1 MVRFERNITYD
12 IMRLCYIRSEDEKME
27 FVEPIRDRKKIEDM
41 KVILAAGKF
50 GDRNVLLFSLGINT
64 AYRIS
69 DLRTLQLADVLEIS
83 RNKVIAR
90 ERLAMKEKKTGK
102 NNSVFI
108 SKKLRKRIE
117 KYVED
122 HFSKEVAAKEF
133 DHYLFPSRIG
143 TDKPLE
149 RESLWRIIS
158 SAADRVGLKH
168 VGTHSMRKTFG
179 YFLYKDGTNLALIQD
194 LLNHSSQRETLRY
207 IGITQEDK
215 DTAVKSLDL

>member
-1 MVRFERNITYD
+1 
-12 IMRLCYIRSEDEKME
+12 MRLCYIRLEGEKME

-41 KVILAAGKF
+41 KVILAAGDF

-69 DLRTLQLADVLEIS
+69 DLRTLKLNDVLEVS

-90 ERLAMKEKKTGK
+90 DRLAMKEKKTGK

-108 SKKLRKRIE
+108 SKKLRKQIE
-117 KYVED
+117 NYVQQYFPED
-122 HFSKEVAAKEF
+122 VAARNF
-133 DHYLFPSRIG
+133 DRYLFPSRNG
-143 TDKPLE
+143 TDKPLA

-158 SAADRVGLKH
+158 NAAGRLGLKH
-168 VGTHSMRKTFG
+168 IGTHSMRKTFG